1 MNDMSHT
8 PDGPDPRDTGGT
20 RGLPLL
26 GRVALVTG
34 GARRTGR
41 AISLALAQAGADVVV
56 HYRHSHTE
64 ALETVAAV
72 ERLGRRSLALAAD
85 LDDAEA
91 TATAFALA
99 VARLGSLDVLV
110 NNASAIV
117 WKPLDALDV
126 AEWHQGIAQ
135 TLHIT
140 HHACRAALP
149 WMRRRGFGR
158 IVNIIDVDADS
169 PLAVPMVTPYKI
181 GKAGVLL
188 LTRTLAVTEA
198 PHGITVNGVS
208 PGTLDNSER
217 RPPLERIPAGRYGT
231 PAEVAR
237 AVVFLADP
245 ASGYVTGTN
254 IKVSGGYLI

>member
-1 MNDMSHT
+1 MSA
-8 PDGPDPRDTGGT
+8 R
-20 RGLPLL
+20 PLL

-34 GARRTGR
+34 GAKRTGR
-41 AISLALAQAGADVVV
+41 ALCLALAEAGADVVV
-56 HYRHSHTE
+56 HYRHSHAE
-64 ALETVAAV
+64 ALEVVAAI
-72 ERLGRRSLALAAD
+72 EALGRRALPLAAH

-91 TATAFALA
+91 TAAAFATA
-99 VARLGSLDVLV
+99 AERLGGLDILV

-117 WKPLDALDV
+117 WKTLGEMDV
-126 AEWHQGIAQ
+126 AEWHHGIDH

-149 WMRRRGFGR
+149 FMRRRGFGR

-217 RPPLERIPAGRYGT
+217 KPPLDRIPAGRYGT
-231 PAEVAR
+231 VDDVAR
-237 AVVFLADP
+237 AVLFLADP

>member
-1 MNDMSHT
+1 MSAPALH
-8 PDGPDPRDTGGT
+8 
-20 RGLPLL
+20 

-41 AISLALAQAGADVVV
+41 ALSLALAGAGADVVV
-56 HYRHSHTE
+56 HYRHSAAE
-64 ALETVAAV
+64 AHDTVAAV
-72 ERLGRRSLALAAD
+72 ERLGRRGLALQAD
-85 LDDAEA
+85 LADAAA
-91 TATAFALA
+91 TVAAFATGA
-99 VARLGSLDVLV
+99 ERLGRLDILV
-110 NNASAIV
+110 NNAAGIV
-117 WKPLDALDV
+117 WKPLEALDV
-126 AEWHQGIAQ
+126 AEWHRCIDD

-149 WMRRRGFGR
+149 WMRRQGFGR
-158 IVNIIDVDADS
+158 IVNLIDVDADS

-208 PGTLDNSER
+208 PGTLENSER
-217 RPPLERIPAGRYGT
+217 KPPLERIPAGRYGRT
-231 PAEVAR
+231 DDVAR
-237 AVVFLADP
+237 AVLFLVDP
-245 ASGYVTGTN
+245 QSGYITGTN

>member
-1 MNDMSHT
+1 MN
-8 PDGPDPRDTGGT
+8 
-20 RGLPLL
+20 GLPLD

-41 AISLALAQAGADVVV
+41 AISLALAEAGADVVV
-56 HYRHSHTE
+56 HYRHSQDD
-64 ALETVAAV
+64 ALGAVAAI
-72 ERLGRRSLALAAD
+72 EGLGRRSLALQVD
-85 LDDAEA
+85 LEDAEA
-91 TATAFALA
+91 TATAFAT
-99 VARLGSLDVLV
+99 VPQRLGSLDILV
-110 NNASAIV
+110 NNAAGIV
-117 WKPLDALDV
+117 WKPLEALDV
-126 AEWHQGIAQ
+126 ADWHRSLDQ

-140 HHACRAALP
+140 HHACRGALP

-158 IVNIIDVDADS
+158 IVNLIDVDADS
-169 PLAVPMVTPYKI
+169 QVAVPMVTPYKI

-231 PAEVAR
+231 AADVAR
-237 AVVFLADP
+237 AVLFLADP
-245 ASGYVTGTN
+245 ASSYVTGTN

>member
-1 MNDMSHT
+1 MS
-8 PDGPDPRDTGGT
+8 DA
-20 RGLPLL
+20 PLH

-41 AISLALAQAGADVVV
+41 AIGLALAAAGADVVI
-56 HYRHSHTE
+56 HYRHSHDE

-72 ERLGRRSLALAAD
+72 ERLGRRGLALRVD
-85 LDDAEA
+85 LEEAEA
-91 TATAFALA
+91 TAAAFAT
-99 VARLGSLDVLV
+99 VPERLGSLDILV
-110 NNASAIV
+110 NNAAGIV
-117 WKPLDALDV
+117 WKSLEAMDV
-126 AEWHQGIAQ
+126 AEWRRGIDE

-158 IVNIIDVDADS
+158 IVNIIDADADAQ
-169 PLAVPMVTPYKI
+169 LAVPMVTPYKI

-217 RPPLERIPAGRYGT
+217 KPPLERIPAGRYGT
-231 PAEVAR
+231 AAEVAR
-237 AVVFLADP
+237 AVLFLADP

-254 IKVSGGYLI
+254 IKVSGGYLL